1 MIGFRGVLA
10 ATLAAASAAA
20 LAGLSQVPW
29 TPVPGSEGIV
39 RLSWRARG
47 ERVEICHQLSP
58 EELAKLPQHMRRER
72 VCEGTTA
79 EYRLRVEVD
88 GERRVDEMVQGS
100 GEVQV
105 RPLYVY
111 RELVLSPGEH
121 EMEVEFERVGPG
133 EGEDEDSTSDEDGG
147 AQGPR
152 GGETAVPPRLALEH
166 TIRLRPRE
174 VVLVTYDA
182 ERQALVLKARPPT

>member
-1 MIGFRGVLA
+1 M
-10 ATLAAASAAA
+10 LAAALAAGSVA
-20 LAGLSQVPW
+20 AVAGLSQVPW
-29 TPVPGSEGIV
+29 TPEPGSEAVV

-47 ERVEICHQLSP
+47 ERVEVCRDLSP

-79 EYRLRVEVD
+79 EYRLRVELD
-88 GERRVDEMVQGS
+88 GDRTVDEPVRGS
-100 GEVQV
+100 GAVQT

-111 RELVLSPGEH
+111 RELTLPPGEYT
-121 EMEVEFERVGPG
+121 VKVVQERVGP
-133 EGEDEDSTSDEDGG
+133 EPSDADEDDAEADER
-147 AQGPR
+147 P
-152 GGETAVPPRLALEH
+152 GGEAAVPRSLGLER

-182 ERQALVLKARPPT
+182 ERRALVLKARPPS